1 MRKLLL
7 LLITL
12 TTLSNVSYASFP
24 VAENTQT
31 EIIENTTLINSPEST
46 AYMILGFFVGFFS
59 FVLFFL
65 PLFLLYVPNKSFR
78 KGIIVGLIII
88 SIPILLGILFYISG
102 AEIVIM

>member
-59 FVLFFL
+59 WFFVLL
-65 PLFLLYVPNKSFR
+65 PLLLLFVPNKSFR
-78 KGIIVGLIII
+78 QGIIAGFLAMLMLLVLIFW
-88 SIPILLGILFYISG
+88 G
-102 AEIVIM
+102 EIFGYPNGN

>member
-31 EIIENTTLINSPEST
+31 EIVENATIINAPESS
-46 AYMILGFFVGFFS
+46 AYMLLGFFVGFFS
-59 FVLFFL
+59 WFLVLL
-65 PLFLLYVPNKSFR
+65 PLLLLFVPNKSFR
-78 KGIIVGLIII
+78 QGIIAGFLAMLMLLVLI
-88 SIPILLGILFYISG
+88 FWG
-102 AEIVIM
+102 AIFGYPNVN